1 MTAVREVITLP
12 EVAKTLGVAR
22 ETVRR
27 WAVSGVLPVFRY
39 GDTGHWRAF
48 RDDIDKFIQTR
59 QTSAQ
64 TGQVDSAQ

>member
-1 MTAVREVITLP
+1 MTIPREVIALP
-12 EVAKTLGVAR
+12 EVAKILGVAR

-48 RDDIDKFIQTR
+48 RDDIDKFILTR
-59 QTSAQ
+59 QTVPQ
-64 TGQVDSAQ
+64 TGQVDSAE